1 MPTLYTMPGTCALAT
16 NIAVAWLDAPV
27 EVRNMA
33 YGDHKKDEYL
43 AINPKG
49 KVPAVAFEDGDV
61 LTEAAAILSWLVA
74 FNVINTYND
83 GVRKFLYW
91 LDRLTD
97 PLYRPVRA
105 ILPDFGGIDFSP
117 IVVILV
123 LYLIQGLLL
132 DLQMQT
138 VAL

>member
-1 MPTLYTMPGTCALAT
+1 MLYGLLG
-16 NIAVAWLDAPV
+16 AVS
-27 EVRNMA
+27 
-33 YGDHKKDEYL
+33 
-43 AINPKG
+43 
-49 KVPAVAFEDGDV
+49 V
-61 LTEAAAILSWLVA
+61 LITIVIWMIIIQAILSWLVA
-74 FNVINTYND
+74 FNVINTYNE

-91 LDRLTD
+91 LERLTD

-132 DLQMQT
+132 DLQMQS